1 MLAGC
6 APITVQKIERDERR
20 PSVQLAQLLAQHLQI
35 PQTEQENF
43 VRRARGEFVP
53 LFESPADMAVAG
65 EQESNLPTT
74 KVRHNLPSQPTPFI
88 GREDELT
95 ALHEL
100 LAQARLRLVTVV
112 GAGGMGKTRLA
123 LAVAERLLHDTQP
136 SLLGNGVFFVPLAAL
151 NDPEQIVLALA
162 EALRF
167 PLDSRGEQRRTA
179 KEQVFDYL
187 REKRLLLILDNFEH
201 LLDGVPLVVDILR
214 TAVNVQ
220 ILVTSCERLQLQE
233 EQVYPIE
240 GLAFPE
246 KVVDDMGAYTA
257 VQLFLQA
264 AQRIQPDFV
273 LQADDLPHL
282 TRICQLVGGIPLGVE
297 LAAGWVDMLP
307 LAEIASEMQRSSDF
321 LETELRDVPERHRS
335 MRVVFKASWQRLTA
349 DEQAVFPQLSVFRGG
364 FTRQAGQAVTGA
376 SLRLLGRLVSKSL
389 LQYDR
394 QRDRYQIHELLR
406 QFGAELLAGQTS
418 EVLET
423 SEILTIYERHAS
435 YYCQALYDRWPRL
448 QGREH
453 KAALAEI
460 EADSQNV
467 RVAWEWAVAHE
478 RNDLLTKARDSLGY
492 FYEWQGRY
500 EAGEQAFRRASET
513 LPDEASNL
521 IWHGRFLHVLGQT
534 ETAVSQLQQALIMLA
549 QDDLTLRD
557 MQLNKAIAL
566 QHLGNIGHDQARFES
581 AQSHLEESLALF
593 QAVGDELSA
602 ANVLISL
609 SKVLFPKSDY
619 VGTNAFAQ
627 QGLRIYQN
635 LGFERGVAQALERMS
650 MVARVQGEIEDSEQ
664 LAVESLNIYERL
676 GHLPLLAYGQSNLGI
691 ALHWVGKNREAEVLI
706 QKSLLNFKE
715 IGDGWGLTQAYFRL
729 GVTQANL
736 GKYNE
741 AHRALETAL
750 SLARITDAL
759 ERLGYSL
766 LILGSLE
773 LAEDNY
779 DEAKQHLLE
788 SLDIFQQYQD
798 PSLISRVYGALGIYY
813 LLTGDEKQA
822 QGCALKTLQIAI
834 KISDVLTTAYGIGT
848 AAVLLAAQ
856 GQPERAVAL
865 NSLCLEN
872 VPIYRVSLSVEAKMR
887 EPLTA
892 VTNSLPPDVA
902 TAACKQGKEMDFWQ
916 TAESL
921 LTELTELGWND

>member
-1 MLAGC
+1 
-6 APITVQKIERDERR
+6 
-20 PSVQLAQLLAQHLQI
+20 
-35 PQTEQENF
+35 
-43 VRRARGEFVP
+43 
-53 LFESPADMAVAG
+53 
-65 EQESNLPTT
+65 
-74 KVRHNLPSQPTPFI
+74 
-88 GREDELT
+88 
-95 ALHEL
+95 
-100 LAQARLRLVTVV
+100 
-112 GAGGMGKTRLA
+112 
-123 LAVAERLLHDTQP
+123 
-136 SLLGNGVFFVPLAAL
+136 
-151 NDPEQIVLALA
+151 
-162 EALRF
+162 
-167 PLDSRGEQRRTA
+167 
-179 KEQVFDYL
+179 
-187 REKRLLLILDNFEH
+187 
-201 LLDGVPLVVDILR
+201 
-214 TAVNVQ
+214 
-220 ILVTSCERLQLQE
+220 
-233 EQVYPIE
+233 
-240 GLAFPE
+240 
-246 KVVDDMGAYTA
+246 
-257 VQLFLQA
+257 
-264 AQRIQPDFV
+264 
-273 LQADDLPHL
+273 
-282 TRICQLVGGIPLGVE
+282 
-297 LAAGWVDMLP
+297 
-307 LAEIASEMQRSSDF
+307 
-321 LETELRDVPERHRS
+321 
-335 MRVVFKASWQRLTA
+335 
-349 DEQAVFPQLSVFRGG
+349 
-364 FTRQAGQAVTGA
+364 
-376 SLRLLGRLVSKSL
+376 
-389 LQYDR
+389 
-394 QRDRYQIHELLR
+394 
-406 QFGAELLAGQTS
+406 
-418 EVLET
+418 
-423 SEILTIYERHAS
+423 
-435 YYCQALYDRWPRL
+435 
-448 QGREH
+448 
-453 KAALAEI
+453 
-460 EADSQNV
+460 
-467 RVAWEWAVAHE
+467 
-478 RNDLLTKARDSLGY
+478 
-492 FYEWQGRY
+492 
-500 EAGEQAFRRASET
+500 
-513 LPDEASNL
+513 
-521 IWHGRFLHVLGQT
+521 
-534 ETAVSQLQQALIMLA
+534 
-549 QDDLTLRD
+549 
-557 MQLNKAIAL
+557 
-566 QHLGNIGHDQARFES
+566 
-581 AQSHLEESLALF
+581 
-593 QAVGDELSA
+593 
-602 ANVLISL
+602 LISL

-750 SLARITDAL
+750 SLARTTDAL
-759 ERLGYSL
+759 ECLGYSL

-916 TAESL
+916 TAESI
-921 LTELTELGWND
+921 LTELTELGWYD